1 MIIDKEGNAIAP
13 LMIGEVVSN
22 DDETDRW
29 RMLLQA
35 IALLRCGLELI
46 PNGPFFVVAIYI
58 TKKYMAIRYVVYK
71 LGSSDTV
78 RSFYYV
84 SW

>member
-1 MIIDKEGNAIAP
+1 
-13 LMIGEVVSN
+13 MIGEVVSN

-35 IALLRCGLELI
+35 ITLLRCGLKLI
-46 PNGPFFVVAIYI
+46 PNLNGSFFVVAIYI
-58 TKKYMAIRYVVYK
+58 TKEYMAIRYVVYK
-71 LGSSDTV
+71 LKSSDTV